1 MVIGSINCGITAPKT
16 SMTSIFIV
24 TFPAAMDSAFVTGVI
39 RTDPFTPTNPCGMTT
54 VTGMRVPLS
63 AGTLNESVFASLEST
78 GTSSGDAEETIVG
91 VGVGVGVGVTL
102 GVGEA
107 LGVGETLGVGVT
119 LGEGV
124 ALGVGDAVA
133 TETGVE
139 VGVGVGVGE
148 AVGVGVGVGVGAAA
162 VAAKTAVI
170 TPEFE
175 ACVTNVVPA
184 MVK

>member
-1 MVIGSINCGITAPKT
+1 
-16 SMTSIFIV
+16 MTSIFIV

-107 LGVGETLGVGVT
+107 LGVGETLGVGV
-119 LGEGV
+119 

-139 VGVGVGVGE
+139 VGVGVGVEE